1 LGVEQFL
8 GYAIPGVPY
17 GCAYALFAVGLV
29 LTYQTTGVFNF
40 AFGAQA
46 FASAF
51 VFFVLVQ
58 NVGLPLWLAFLI
70 AVVIGAP
77 LLGLVFDRL
86 LFRKISNTNTT
97 GKVVTGIALLV
108 GIPALLPVIFGG
120 QTLYNPP
127 TILFNQNTVYFTLS
141 GYPVNGHDL
150 SVVVVT
156 AIALAVVLVVMRFT
170 VLGLYM
176 RAAVESRRLVQ
187 LEGVNAGGVVSV
199 AWGVSSLLAGLSGV
213 LLAPAYPELQAQNFI
228 TLMVA
233 AIAAAALASLRSL
246 PRAAAFGILLG
257 VVSLLLQGYVPTQS
271 ILYSSVLPSIPFIA
285 LVLALLFVPGLRGLD
300 QDRDPLASVDPPAPP
315 QAAAIRV
322 PQLQRIA
329 RVLWTVVLVAFVVSM
344 LTWVPP
350 TWESVFNSGLAFSTI
365 FLSITMITGMGGQLS
380 LAQGTLAGIGAF
392 SAAQLA
398 NHLGLNMVVGMLIG
412 ALVAA
417 ALATLLALLS
427 LRLKGLGLALMT
439 LAAALFFDSSVFPLH
454 GVSNGQAG
462 LNLQSAWLHP
472 FNFFETS
479 GHQFFI
485 FAMLVLVVVV
495 VMVLSLRTGTVG
507 QYLGAMRGSETA
519 ASGLGINLT
528 WQRVLIFALSGA
540 VAGLGGTLLVIN
552 TQNANPSLFNYQFS
566 LVFVVIV
573 ITTGVT
579 TVEGAIEGGI
589 GFVVIE
595 QLLSY
600 VPIRYQGL
608 TVVLFAAGALTYAR
622 HPEGIVEVVKRKQTL
637 QIQRHFFRGEMDDGG
652 PSHTSMPKS
661 QSGEPV
667 RNNLPADPEPSQP
680 AGALPGADHS
690 G

>member
-1 LGVEQFL
+1 VEQFL
-8 GYAIPGVPY
+8 GYAIPGIPY

-40 AFGAQA
+40 ALGAQA

-51 VFFVLVQ
+51 IFFILVQ
-58 NVGLPLWLAFLI
+58 NAGLPLWLAFLI

-77 LLGLVFDRL
+77 LLGLIFDRF
-86 LFRKISNTNTT
+86 LFRKIANTNTT
-97 GKVVTGIALLV
+97 AKVVTGIALLV
-108 GIPALLPVIFGG
+108 GIPALLPVIFGS

-127 TILFNQNTVYFTLS
+127 TILFDQNTVYVTLS

-156 AIALAVVLVVMRFT
+156 AIALTAVLVLMKFT
-170 VLGLYM
+170 ALGLYM

-187 LEGVNAGGVVSV
+187 LDGVNAGGVVSV
-199 AWGVSSLLAGLSGV
+199 AWAVSSLLAGLSGV
-213 LLAPAYPELQAQNFI
+213 LLAPAYPELQAQNFT

-246 PRAAAFGILLG
+246 PRAAIFGILLG

-271 ILYSSVLPSIPFIA
+271 ILYSSVLPSIPFVA
-285 LVLALLFVPGLRGLD
+285 LVLALLFIPGLRSLD
-300 QDRDPLASVDPPAPP
+300 QDRDPLASIDPPAPP
-315 QAAAIRV
+315 LTTAVRL
-322 PQLQRIA
+322 PQVQRIA
-329 RVLWTVVLVAFVVSM
+329 RVLWLVLLVAFVVSM
-344 LTWVPP
+344 LTWIPP

-380 LAQGTLAGIGAF
+380 LAQATLAGVGAF
-392 SAAQLA
+392 TAAQLA

-417 ALATLLALLS
+417 GIAIVLALLS

-439 LAAALFFDSSVFPLH
+439 LAAALFFDASVFPVH

-462 LNLQSAWLHP
+462 LNLQSGWLRP
-472 FNFFETS
+472 FDFFGTN
-479 GHQFFI
+479 GHQYFI
-485 FAMLVLVVVV
+485 FAMIVVVLVV
-495 VMVLSLRTGTVG
+495 VMVLSLRMGTVG

-540 VAGLGGTLLVIN
+540 VAGLGGSLLVIN
-552 TQNANPSLFNYQFS
+552 TQNANPNLFNYQFS

-589 GFVVIE
+589 GFVVVE

-608 TVVLFAAGALTYAR
+608 TVVLFAAGALTYTR
-622 HPEGIVEVVKRKQTL
+622 HPEGIVEFVKRQQTIR
-637 QIQRHFFRGEMDDGG
+637 IQRHLFRGATG
-652 PSHTSMPKS
+652 
-661 QSGEPV
+661 
-667 RNNLPADPEPSQP
+667 NSQP
-680 AGALPGADHS
+680 NHGSASGVAVSTSDSARKAPPASRVETTASIPGVDR

>member
-1 LGVEQFL
+1 VEQFL
-8 GYAIPGVPY
+8 GYAIPGIPY

-51 VFFVLVQ
+51 IFFILVQ
-58 NVGLPLWLAFLI
+58 NAGLPLWLAFLI

-77 LLGLVFDRL
+77 LLGLIFDHF
-86 LFRKISNTNTT
+86 LFRKIANTNTT
-97 GKVVTGIALLV
+97 AKVVTGIALLV
-108 GIPALLPVIFGG
+108 GIPALLPVIFGS

-127 TILFNQNTVYFTLS
+127 TILFDQNTVYLTLS

-156 AIALAVVLVVMRFT
+156 AVALTAVLVMMRFT
-170 VLGLYM
+170 ALGLYM

-187 LEGVNAGGVVSV
+187 LDGVNAGGVVSV
-199 AWGVSSLLAGLSGV
+199 AWAVSSLLAGLSGV
-213 LLAPAYPELQAQNFI
+213 LLAPAYPELQAQNFT

-246 PRAAAFGILLG
+246 PRAAFFGILLG
-257 VVSLLLQGYVPTQS
+257 VVSLLLQGYVPTES

-285 LVLALLFVPGLRGLD
+285 LVLALLFIPGLRSLD
-300 QDRDPLASVDPPAPP
+300 QDRDPLASIDPPAPP
-315 QAAAIRV
+315 LTAAIRP

-329 RVLWTVVLVAFVVSM
+329 RMLWAVLLVTFVVSM
-344 LTWVPP
+344 LTWMPP

-380 LAQGTLAGIGAF
+380 LAQATLAGVGAF
-392 SAAQLA
+392 TAAQLA
-398 NHLGLNMVVGMLIG
+398 NHLGLNMVIGMLIG

-417 ALATLLALLS
+417 GIAIALALLS

-439 LAAALFFDSSVFPLH
+439 LAAALFFDASVFPVH

-462 LNLQSAWLHP
+462 LNLQSGWLHP
-472 FNFFETS
+472 FDFFETN

-485 FAMLVLVVVV
+485 FAMIVVVLVV
-495 VMVLSLRTGTVG
+495 VMVLSLRIGTVG

-540 VAGLGGTLLVIN
+540 VAGLGGSLLVIN
-552 TQNANPSLFNYQFS
+552 TQNANPNLFNYQFS

-589 GFVVIE
+589 GFVVVE
-595 QLLSY
+595 QLLTY

-622 HPEGIVEVVKRKQTL
+622 HPEGIVEFVKRRQTM
-637 QIQRHFFRGEMDDGG
+637 QIQKYFFRSETGRGQPSRSSVPGVSVSTWDPATEG
-652 PSHTSMPKS
+652 P
-661 QSGEPV
+661 
-667 RNNLPADPEPSQP
+667 PAQREETT
-680 AGALPGADHS
+680 AAVPGIER

>member
-1 LGVEQFL
+1 VEQFL

-51 VFFVLVQ
+51 IFFILVQ
-58 NVGLPLWLAFLI
+58 NAGLPLWLAFLI

-77 LLGLVFDRL
+77 LLGLAFDRF
-86 LFRKISNTNTT
+86 LFRKIANTNTT
-97 GKVVTGIALLV
+97 AKVVTGIALLV
-108 GIPALLPVIFGG
+108 GIPALLPVIFGN

-127 TILFNQNTVYFTLS
+127 TILFNQDNVYFTLS

-156 AIALAVVLVVMRFT
+156 AVALAAVLLLMRFT
-170 VLGLYM
+170 ALGLYM

-187 LEGVNAGGVVSV
+187 LDGVNAGGVVSV
-199 AWGVSSLLAGLSGV
+199 AWAVSSLLAGLSGV

-246 PRAAAFGILLG
+246 PRAAIFGILLG

-285 LVLALLFVPGLRGLD
+285 LVLALLFMPGLRSLD
-300 QDRDPLASVDPPAPP
+300 QDKDPLASIDPPAPP
-315 QAAAIRV
+315 LTATIRV
-322 PQLQRIA
+322 PQVKRIA
-329 RVLWTVVLVAFVVSM
+329 RILWLVVLVGFVVSM
-344 LTWVPP
+344 LTWIPP

-392 SAAQLA
+392 TAAQLA

-412 ALVAA
+412 AVVAA
-417 ALATLLALLS
+417 GIATVLALLS
-427 LRLKGLGLALMT
+427 LRLAGLGLALMT
-439 LAAALFFDSSVFPLH
+439 LAAALFFDSSVFPVH
-454 GVSNGQAG
+454 GISNGQGG
-462 LNLQSAWLHP
+462 LNLQSAWLRP
-472 FNFFETS
+472 FNFFGTN
-479 GHQFFI
+479 GHSFFV
-485 FAMLVLVVVV
+485 FAMIVVVVVV
-495 VMVLSLRTGTVG
+495 VMVLSLRMGTIG

-552 TQNANPSLFNYQFS
+552 TQNANPNLFNYQFS

-573 ITTGVT
+573 VTTGVT
-579 TVEGAIEGGI
+579 TVEGAIQGGI

-622 HPEGIVEVVKRKQTL
+622 HPEGIVEFVKRKQTM
-637 QIQRHFFRGEMDDGG
+637 QIQRHFFKPDGNTLD
-652 PSHTSMPKS
+652 PSRT
-661 QSGEPV
+661 
-667 RNNLPADPEPSQP
+667 ADPLASLPGSNLSVRP
-680 AGALPGADHS
+680 AGTEAAGTGS
-690 G
+690 GHRG

>member
-1 LGVEQFL
+1 VEQFL
-8 GYAIPGVPY
+8 GYAIPGIPY

-51 VFFVLVQ
+51 IFFILVQ
-58 NVGLPLWLAFLI
+58 NAGLPLWVAFLI
-70 AVVIGAP
+70 AVVVGAP
-77 LLGLVFDRL
+77 LLGLAFDRL
-86 LFRKISNTNTT
+86 LFRRIANTNTT
-97 GKVVTGIALLV
+97 AKVVTSIALLV
-108 GIPALLPVIFGG
+108 GIPQLLPVIFGS

-127 TILFNQNTVYFTLS
+127 NILFNQDNVYFTLS

-150 SVVVVT
+150 SLVVVT
-156 AIALAVVLVVMRFT
+156 AVALAAVFAMMRFT
-170 VLGLYM
+170 ALGLNM

-187 LEGVNAGGVVSV
+187 LDGVNAGGVVSV
-199 AWGVSSLLAGLSGV
+199 AWAVSSLLAGLSGV
-213 LLAPAYPELQAQNFI
+213 LLAPAYPELQAQNFT

-285 LVLALLFVPGLRGLD
+285 LVLALLFIPGLRNLD
-300 QDRDPLASVDPPAPP
+300 QDRDPLASIDPPAPP
-315 QAAAIRV
+315 LTATIRL
-322 PQLQRIA
+322 PQVQRLA
-329 RVLWTVVLVAFVVSM
+329 RILWLVVLVAFVVSM
-344 LTWVPP
+344 LTWMPP

-380 LAQGTLAGIGAF
+380 LAQAMLAGIGAF
-392 SAAQLA
+392 TAAQLA
-398 NHLGLNMVVGMLIG
+398 NHLGLNMVAGMFIG

-417 ALATLLALLS
+417 GIATAMALLS
-427 LRLKGLGLALMT
+427 LRLKGIGLALMT
-439 LAAALFFDSSVFPLH
+439 LAAALFFDSSVFPVH

-462 LNLQSAWLHP
+462 LNLQPGWLHP
-472 FNFFETS
+472 FDFFATN

-485 FAMLVLVVVV
+485 FAMIIVVLVVVT
-495 VMVLSLRTGTVG
+495 VLSLRKGTVG

-540 VAGLGGTLLVIN
+540 VAGLGGSLLVIN
-552 TQNANPSLFNYQFS
+552 TQNANPNLFNYQFS

-622 HPEGIVEVVKRKQTL
+622 HPEGIVEFAKRKQTM
-637 QIQRHFFRGEMDDGG
+637 QIQRRFFSRDEVDRQPIHYSGLGGSLLKEEAVSKDRPAERGE
-652 PSHTSMPKS
+652 T
-661 QSGEPV
+661 
-667 RNNLPADPEPSQP
+667 
-680 AGALPGADHS
+680 AGAIRGADRE
-690 G
+690 

>member
-1 LGVEQFL
+1 MEQFL

-51 VFFVLVQ
+51 IFFILVQ
-58 NVGLPLWLAFLI
+58 NAGLSLWLAFLI

-77 LLGLVFDRL
+77 LLGLIFDRF
-86 LFRKISNTNTT
+86 LFRKIANTNTT
-97 GKVVTGIALLV
+97 AKVVTGIALLV
-108 GIPALLPVIFGG
+108 GIPALLPVVFGS

-127 TILFNQNTVYFTLS
+127 TILFNQDTVYVTLS

-156 AIALAVVLVVMRFT
+156 AVALTAVLVLMRFT
-170 VLGLYM
+170 ALGLYM

-187 LEGVNAGGVVSV
+187 LDGVNAGGVVSV
-199 AWGVSSLLAGLSGV
+199 AWAVSSLLAGLSGV
-213 LLAPAYPELQAQNFI
+213 LLAPAYPELQAQNFT

-246 PRAAAFGILLG
+246 PRAAVFGILLG
-257 VVSLLLQGYVPTQS
+257 VVSLLLQGYVPTDS
-271 ILYSSVLPSIPFIA
+271 IFYSSVLPSIPFIA
-285 LVLALLFVPGLRGLD
+285 LVLALLFIPGLRSLD
-300 QDRDPLASVDPPAPP
+300 HDRDPLASIDPPAPP
-315 QAAAIRV
+315 LTASIRL
-322 PQLQRIA
+322 PQVQRIA
-329 RVLWTVVLVAFVVSM
+329 RILWVVLLVAFVVSM
-344 LTWVPP
+344 LTWIPP

-380 LAQGTLAGIGAF
+380 LAQATLAGVGAF
-392 SAAQLA
+392 TAAQLA
-398 NHLGLNMVVGMLIG
+398 NHLGLNMVVGMFIG

-417 ALATLLALLS
+417 GIAIVLALLS

-439 LAAALFFDSSVFPLH
+439 LAAALFFDASVFPVH
-454 GVSNGQAG
+454 GVSNGQSG

-472 FNFFETS
+472 FDFFETS

-485 FAMLVLVVVV
+485 FAIIVVVLVV
-495 VMVLSLRTGTVG
+495 VMVLSLRMGTVG

-528 WQRVLIFALSGA
+528 WQRVLIFALSGG
-540 VAGLGGTLLVIN
+540 VAGLGGSLLVIN
-552 TQNANPSLFNYQFS
+552 TQNANPNLFNYQFS

-589 GFVVIE
+589 GFVVVE
-595 QLLSY
+595 QLLTY
-600 VPIRYQGL
+600 VPLRFQGL

-622 HPEGIVEVVKRKQTL
+622 HPEGIVEFVKRKQTM
-637 QIQRHFFRGEMDDGG
+637 QIQRHFFRGERGDD
-652 PSHTSMPKS
+652 PSDQGSMHGVS
-661 QSGEPV
+661 VSTWERFSEDLAAQHGETT
-667 RNNLPADPEPSQP
+667 PAI
-680 AGALPGADHS
+680 PGLDR